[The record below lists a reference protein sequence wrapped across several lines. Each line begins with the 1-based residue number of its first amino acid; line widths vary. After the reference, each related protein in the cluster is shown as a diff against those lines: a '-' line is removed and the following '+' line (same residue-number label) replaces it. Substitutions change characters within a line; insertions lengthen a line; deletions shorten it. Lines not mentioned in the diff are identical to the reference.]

1 MDLSAINEVAKI
13 ADFLPTRKLKDLE
26 VQLDHPITRMKFV
39 QTAYGKRIVI
49 EVGNEFATF
58 LPARLVTA
66 LDSDKEMFEKMVKA
80 AQAGKLYMNYYGGRY
95 NSVEFK
101 SL

>member
-1 MDLSAINEVAKI
+1 MDFTTINEVAKI
-13 ADFLPTRKLKDLE
+13 ADFLPTKKLKDLE
-26 VQLDHPITRMKFV
+26 VQKDHIITRMKFV
-39 QTAYGKRIVI
+39 QTAYGRRIVI
-49 EVGNEFATF
+49 EVDNEFATF

-80 AQAGKLYMNYYGGRY
+80 AQAGTLYMNYFGGRY
-95 NSVEFK
+95 NSVEFH